1 MTTHASILVVGGAG
15 YIGSHMAKM
24 LVWSGHSVIVLDN
37 LCTGFRD
44 AVRYG
49 RLIEGDLADSALLDQ
64 IFTENDIAA
73 VLHFAAL
80 SQVGE
85 SMREPAR
92 YYRNNVANT
101 QNLLDAMLRHGVKRF
116 IFSSTAAIFGEP
128 KTPLIDEHHPQ
139 RPINPYGHSKRMVE
153 EVLADYDKAY
163 GLRYVCLRY
172 FNAAGA
178 DPEGELGE
186 RHDPETHLIPLV
198 LQAASGRRDHIAVFG
213 NDYPTPDGTCVRDYI
228 HVWDLC
234 SAHLLAL
241 EHLLADGRSDA
252 FNLGNGAGFSVQEV
266 IDTARQVT
274 GREIPVHTQ
283 DRRPGDPAVLVADGQ
298 KARRELGWEPRFAAL
313 DQIIAHTWGG
323 RRSMAR
329 FGEDLTS

>member
-1 MTTHASILVVGGAG
+1 MNRSVLVVGGAG
-15 YIGSHMAKM
+15 YIGSHMAKA
-24 LVWSGHSVIVLDN
+24 LVQSGYAVIVLDN

-49 RLIEGDLADSALLDQ
+49 RLIEGDLADSALLDE
-64 IFTENDIAA
+64 IFRENDIAA

-101 QNLLDAMLRHGVKRF
+101 QNLLDAMLRHGVRRF
-116 IFSSTAAIFGEP
+116 IFSSTAALFGEP
-128 KTPLIDEHHPQ
+128 ESPLIDEQHPQ
-139 RPINPYGHSKRMVE
+139 RPINPYGCSKRMVE
-153 EVLADYDKAY
+153 EMLADYDQAY
-163 GLRYVCLRY
+163 GLRSVCLRY

-186 RHDPETHLIPLV
+186 RHDPESHLIPLV
-198 LQAASGRRDHIAVFG
+198 LQAASARRDHIAVFG
-213 NDYPTPDGTCVRDYI
+213 NDYPTPDGTCIRDYI

-241 EHLLADGRSDA
+241 EHLLIDGKSDV

-266 IDTARQVT
+266 IDTARRVT
-274 GREIPVHTQ
+274 GREIPVRFQ
-283 DRRPGDPAVLVADGQ
+283 DRRPGDPAVLVADSK
-298 KARRELGWEPRFAAL
+298 KARRELGWEPRFAGL
-313 DQIIAHTWGG
+313 EQIIAHAWGWEVKHG
-323 RRSMAR
+323 AIW
-329 FGEDLTS
+329 

>member
-1 MTTHASILVVGGAG
+1 MNGSILVVGGAG

-24 LVWSGHSVIVLDN
+24 LVQSGHEVIVLDN
-37 LCTGFRD
+37 LSTGFRD

-49 RLIEGDLADSALLDQ
+49 RLIEGDLADETLVDQ
-64 IFTENDIAA
+64 IFAENSIAA
-73 VLHFAAL
+73 VMHFAAL

-85 SMREPAR
+85 SVREPAR

-128 KTPLIDEHHPQ
+128 ETPAIDEQHPQ
-139 RPINPYGHSKRMVE
+139 RPINPYGRSKRMVE
-153 EVLADYDKAY
+153 EMLGDYDSAY
-163 GLRYVCLRY
+163 GLRSVCLRY

-178 DPEGELGE
+178 DLEGELGE
-186 RHDPETHLIPLV
+186 RHDPESHLIPLV
-198 LQAASGRRDHIAVFG
+198 LQAASGRRDHIAIYG

-241 EHLLADGRSDA
+241 EHLLADGESDA
-252 FNLGNGAGFSVQEV
+252 FNLGNGKGFSVQEV
-266 IDTARQVT
+266 IDTARRVT
-274 GREIPVHTQ
+274 GQPIREIIQ
-283 DRRPGDPAVLVADGQ
+283 ERRVGDPAVLVADSQ
-298 KARRELGWEPRFAAL
+298 KARQILGWEPRFEGL
-313 DQIIAHTWGG
+313 GTIIAHAWEWERKKG
-323 RRSMAR
+323 RSW
-329 FGEDLTS
+329 